1 MKVCTH
7 IDEFTLRMCTYIEDG
22 FAHCAMVYT
31 HIEGVTQSVF
41 VHSEG
46 VIHSVNYFCILF

>member
-31 HIEGVTQSVF
+31 HIEGVTHSVF

-46 VIHSVNYFCILF
+46 VIYSVNYFCILF